1 MFPWSNLDPLA
12 RPQPLQRARKFRKGP
27 LPRNFTS
34 EYLKLQ
40 VEQVVLVQSTS
51 NKHRRGRQPEQT
63 LMLKSS
69 WLLCFE
75 Y

>member
-12 RPQPLQRARKFRKGP
+12 RPEALQHARKFWKGP
-27 LPRNFTS
+27 LPWNFTS
-34 EYLKLQ
+34 EYLNLQ
-40 VEQVVLVQSTS
+40 VEQVVLVQSTC
-51 NKHRRGRQPEQT
+51 NKHRRGRQPEQM